1 MSRPGRSRP
10 TDQAGQRRPTGRSGR
25 GRQPVASAVDRGGRG
40 RRGQSNVVGVA
51 LLLGVTVVA
60 LGAVTA
66 SVGSVIQGNAATAD
80 TTRVAADFDDALQ
93 PVEVTGPHRGRVS
106 FTGGELAVV
115 DRELRVL
122 NGSGVVANASVDA
135 LVFRAGDQ
143 RALFLAGAV
152 VRDSGTTATLYATP
166 PVTASRG
173 TGGVLV
179 VGAPV
184 LNASGGSVAATGPTT
199 VALRTRVSHERTGLG
214 DGTYRVAVETTTP
227 GPWERYLQR
236 QGGTV
241 LDRRDFD
248 GDDVDSVV
256 VRFPGDR
263 TAYLVVHDMR
273 LEVSARG

>member
-1 MSRPGRSRP
+1 MNRGR
-10 TDQAGQRRPTGRSGR
+10 GRRTSRSGR
-25 GRQPVASAVDRGGRG
+25 GRRSTASPIDRGGRG
-40 RRGQSNVVGVA
+40 QSNVIGVA

-66 SVGSVIQGNAATAD
+66 SVGTVIQGNAATAD
-80 TTRVAADFDDALQ
+80 TTRVVADFDDALQ

-106 FTGGELAVV
+106 FTGGELDVV

-122 NGSGVVANASVDA
+122 SGSAVVANASVDA

-143 RALFLAGAV
+143 RAIFLAGAV
-152 VRDSGTTATLYATP
+152 VRDAGTTATLYATP

-173 TGGVLV
+173 TAGGVLV

-184 LNASGGSVAATGPTT
+184 LNASGGSVVASGPTT
-199 VALRTRVSHERTGLG
+199 VALRTRVSHERTALG
-214 DGTYRVAVETTTP
+214 DGTYRLAVETTTP
-227 GPWERYLQR
+227 GAWERYLQR

-241 LDRRDFD
+241 LDSRDFD
-248 GDDVDSVV
+248 GDGVESVV

-273 LEVSARG
+273 LEVSVRG